1 MITMSWYWI
10 IYFSNIIP
18 KIGGMLFIAGV
29 VFLALSCLLFVWY
42 AQPKE
47 YEEEPDPPAFTKTY
61 KKKFYI
67 GIFCLLLA
75 ILIPTKSEIITIA
88 GAGTALEYVE
98 KDSSLQQ
105 IPYELSSYL
114 KEQVQNLR
122 KEINNEKK

>member
-10 IYFSNIIP
+10 IYFLNIIP
-18 KIGGMLFIAGV
+18 KIGGVLFVAGI
-29 VFLALSCLLFVWY
+29 VFLAVSLLLYIWY
-42 AQPKE
+42 VQPKE

-67 GIFCLLLA
+67 GLTCLIMS
-75 ILIPTKSEIITIA
+75 ILIPTKQETILII
-88 GAGTALEYVE
+88 GGGTVFEYIK

-114 KEQVQNLR
+114 KEQIKDW
-122 KEINNEKK
+122 KEDINEKK

>member
-1 MITMSWYWI
+1 MSWYWI
-10 IYFSNIIP
+10 IYFLNIIP
-18 KIGGMLFIAGV
+18 KIGSVLFVAGI
-29 VFLALSCLLFVWY
+29 VFLALSLLLYIWY

-75 ILIPTKSEIITIA
+75 IFTPTKSDIINIA
-88 GAGTALEYVE
+88 GAGTVLEYVE

-114 KEQVQNLR
+114 KEQIQDLR
-122 KEINNEKK
+122 KEINETEK